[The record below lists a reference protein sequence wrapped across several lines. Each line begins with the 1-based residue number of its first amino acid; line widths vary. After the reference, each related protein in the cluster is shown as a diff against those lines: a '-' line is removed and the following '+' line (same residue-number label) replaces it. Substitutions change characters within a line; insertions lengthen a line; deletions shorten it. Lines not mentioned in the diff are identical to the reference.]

1 MILALDIGG
10 TAIKMAMVDR
20 EGRIAM
26 RHPETPTCADG
37 LRVPVIQAAVNAIRA
52 FLRDTGVSPEGIA
65 VSAAGQIDTRSGVVI
80 GTNGGIPGYEGTP
93 IVQTLEAE
101 FHLSATALN
110 DASAAALGESFAGR
124 ARGYH
129 QVLLVTLGTGVGG
142 GVILNGSVYGGRRGI
157 AGEIGHFTLDRNGP
171 VCTCGRKGCFECCA
185 SVSALVRKAAAVT
198 GEPTLNGRSIFARAA
213 GGDAVMRAL
222 LDRWID
228 DIACGIEGLVHIFN
242 PEMVLIGGGVSA
254 QKALLIDPLREKVL
268 SRLMPRFAE
277 GLQIEA
283 ASLANDAGLIGAAAF
298 WLQKHSQNP

>member
-20 EGRIAM
+20 EGHIAL
-26 RHPETPTCADG
+26 RHPETPTGTDG
-37 LRVPVIQAAVNAIRA
+37 FRVPVIQAAAAAIRA
-52 FLRDTGVSPEGIA
+52 FLRDSALSPEGIA
-65 VSAAGQIDTRSGVVI
+65 VSAAGQIDTHSGVVI

-93 IVQTLEAE
+93 IVQTLEEE
-101 FHLSATALN
+101 FHLPVSALN
-110 DASAAALGESFAGR
+110 DAGAAALGEAFAGR
-124 ARGYH
+124 ARGYRH
-129 QVLLVTLGTGVGG
+129 VLLVTLGTGVGG

-171 VCTCGRKGCFECCA
+171 VCTCGRKGCFECYA
-185 SVSALVRKAAAVT
+185 SVSALVRKAAALT
-198 GEPTLNGRSIFARAA
+198 REPSLNGRAIFARAA
-213 GGDAVMRAL
+213 TGDACMRAL

-228 DIACGIEGLVHIFN
+228 DIACGLEGLIHIFN
-242 PEMVLIGGGVSA
+242 PEMVLIGGGVSV
-254 QKALLIDPLREKVL
+254 QKELLIDPLREKVL

-298 WLQKHSQNP
+298 WLQKHGLKP